1 MLQIQNLSKRYAN
14 KPALH
19 NFSIEVPMRQI
30 VAILGPSGCGK
41 STLLHLIAGLQT
53 PDAGQILWQKQNLSQ
68 LPIHK
73 RPIGL
78 MFQDYALFPH
88 LDVSSNVGYGLRWQS
103 LAKSEK
109 KARVQALLHMMGLAG
124 YEKRAIT
131 SLSGGEQQRVAL
143 ARTLANTPPL
153 LLLDEPLS
161 ALDRSLRD
169 ELLPELVKWLSQQ
182 ESTVLF
188 VTHDHAEAFTLAE
201 RVILL
206 RAGAIQQDDTP
217 QNVYQNPANPFVA
230 EFLGQTNLFPGTIE
244 SHNGQIGVRLPFG
257 WLACPSVRAFST
269 GQAVTVLIKAHRI
282 ELTTAGAW
290 HLLVEKVNFAGTFQH
305 IIGKLQDGSIL
316 QLQLPAHV
324 TLSPTLPI
332 HIPSEAL
339 CVWDE
344 RYTQFG

>member
-1 MLQIQNLSKRYAN
+1 MLQVQDLSKYYGS

-19 NFSIEVPMRQI
+19 NFSIEVPPHQI

-41 STLLHLIAGLQT
+41 STLLHLIAGLQA
-53 PDAGQILWQKQNLSQ
+53 PDEGQILWQKQDLSQ

-88 LDVSSNVGYGLRWQS
+88 LDVSGNVGYGLRWQT

-109 KARVQALLHMMGLAG
+109 TARVQALLRMMGLAG
-124 YEKRAIT
+124 YEKRAIA

-169 ELLPELVKWLSQQ
+169 ELLPELANWIRQQ

-188 VTHDHAEAFTLAE
+188 VTHDHAEAFMLAE

-206 RAGAIQQDDTP
+206 RDGVIQQDDTP
-217 QNVYQNPANPFVA
+217 QKVYQNPANPFVA
-230 EFLGQTNLFPGTIE
+230 EFLGQTNVFPATVE
-244 SHNGQIGVRLPFG
+244 SFAGQIGVRLPFG
-257 WLACPSVRAFST
+257 WLDCPSVRAFSN

-282 ELTTAGAW
+282 ELTPAGAW

-305 IIGKLQDGSIL
+305 VMGKLPDGSTL
-316 QLQLPAHV
+316 QLQLPAHI
-324 TLSPTLPI
+324 TLSPILPI
-332 HIPSEAL
+332 QIPSEAI

-344 RYTQFG
+344 STNVV